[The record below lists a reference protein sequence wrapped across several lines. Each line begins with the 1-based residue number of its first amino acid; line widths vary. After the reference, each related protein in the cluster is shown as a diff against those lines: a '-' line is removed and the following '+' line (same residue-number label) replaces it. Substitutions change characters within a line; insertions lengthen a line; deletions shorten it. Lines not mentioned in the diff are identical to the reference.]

1 MLLIIPPCLV
11 AQVFHWL
18 TGKFTGLFNHQQ
30 LQLINNLNSTT
41 LTAFCLWSNII
52 FSTIPL
58 VSSSKSPSCKMK
70 SKIKIIKNTNKCEY
84 KKLLKEQSISILQSH
99 PSFGFPLTLEFSGW
113 TFFVLISGS
122 VETSLDHHSIL
133 LTWQKLPLIVNNWYI
148 CFTLGARRL
157 QWGNRIERSRCRGK
171 NQHFALYK
179 CLMQKQA

>member
-1 MLLIIPPCLV
+1 M

-18 TGKFTGLFNHQQ
+18 IGSFTCSFYHQQ
-30 LQLINNLNSTT
+30 LQLINNFNSTT

-58 VSSSKSPSCKMK
+58 VSSSKSPSCQMK
-70 SKIKIIKNTNKCEY
+70 PKIKIITNTNKCEY
-84 KKLLKEQSISILQSH
+84 KKLLKEQSISILRSH
-99 PSFGFPLTLEFSGW
+99 PSFVFQLTLEFSGW

-157 QWGNRIERSRCRGK
+157 VCRNGIERTRCRGK
-171 NQHFALYK
+171 N
-179 CLMQKQA
+179 